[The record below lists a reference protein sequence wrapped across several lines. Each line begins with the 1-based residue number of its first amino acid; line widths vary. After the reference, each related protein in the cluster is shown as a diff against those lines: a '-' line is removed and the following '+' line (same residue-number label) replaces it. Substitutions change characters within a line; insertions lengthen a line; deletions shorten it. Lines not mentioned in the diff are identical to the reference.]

1 MAGSDGRI
9 NIDTR
14 LESGDIEKDVR
25 RVNRELGY
33 IGQDMDRIGRNMY
46 GEMDY
51 TFDRMGRSSR
61 QFYKGTSAE
70 AQRMSREMRSAYAM
84 QRESMRGVR
93 DEMIKVQYG
102 YYQMAKTADRYK
114 GSTSEFMDEIYDMG
128 KQHKKVTDS
137 MIRDNTMLRMK
148 FYQNV
153 GSMLA
158 RSTQS
163 EKISKNF
170 DRMNNPLYKVNK
182 GLLNVTDGMEKVAK
196 AGQPA
201 ALALQM
207 LGPTANMKEL
217 QDMTRLISRGLMRY
231 QSVLIA
237 AGITTA
243 LVFASIAK
251 AAKGPNVAEVLQ
263 KQNEAMA
270 EYHKK
275 LKERAEEIATTW
287 GLFEE
292 IQLDSTSPE
301 KLMSNLQEQVTAL
314 RDWQTNLS
322 ELAKKGAYDGFI
334 QSLREMGPEAAGQ
347 IASLNQMSGEELDKY
362 VELWREKNE
371 LATTAAERELENLK
385 RATERKIQNLQDSL
399 KPLGISM
406 YEFGQAWAVALAPF
420 IDMMSVIL
428 ARIVDVGTAIG
439 NFFGKIAESNPILSK
454 MIFGF
459 LSLVPAV
466 TMLLAPLAIGVGLL
480 GGMKAAFAS
489 TWMLIGPLVTGL
501 ASMMGTVLLVTG
513 AIVGL
518 AAGFYLLWT
527 RSETFRSAVISGWQA
542 IQSAVVSVIEF
553 FKPYVMQAYNA
564 VALFISQKLSEMKA
578 FWDQHGAQTIQ
589 ALQNIWSVISTVI
602 QAGLSVIMPI
612 LRVGFELAK
621 MIVVSA
627 WRAIQN
633 VINGAL
639 QIIQGIIKVFTGIF
653 TGDFSLMWQGIKQ
666 IFTGALQALWGLI
679 NLFFISKFIAPLR
692 GFAGSAKS
700 ILQAM
705 WAFLKGIFTNSLNS
719 IRSIY
724 TGTLNFVRNFT
735 SNVTSGIMGIFS
747 RIFNT
752 ITTVIRMAAH
762 GWRSVI
768 TTILNSIRSFISSV
782 LRSIG
787 GIIDSLF
794 NGFVNTVRS
803 AMASVKAKIIAGWS
817 SAKSFLTSINLFQV
831 GKDIIQGL
839 INGIGSMIGAVA
851 RKIGEVAGG
860 IKARITG
867 EMDTH
872 SPSRWMR
879 DKIGK
884 MIPAGVAVGI
894 EDNTSELDKAVENM
908 GRNVKVNASGEL
920 AANASNGSG
929 SVNNTEKTVHHETN
943 DNRQWTITIDPKNL
957 DELNKLTDFF
967 GGLQQAVRKG

>member
-14 LESGDIEKDVR
+14 LETGDIERDVR
-25 RVNRELGY
+25 KVNRELGY
-33 IGQDMDRIGRNMY
+33 IGSDMDRIGRNMY
-46 GEMDY
+46 NEMDY

-70 AQRMSREMRSAYAM
+70 AQRMSAEMRSAYAM

-102 YYQMAKTADRYK
+102 YYQMAKSADQYK
-114 GSTSEFMDEIYDMG
+114 GSTADFMDEIYDMG

-158 RSTQS
+158 KSTQS
-163 EKISKNF
+163 EKIAKNF

-182 GLLNVTDGMEKVAK
+182 GLLNVTDGMERVAK

-217 QDMTRLISRGLMRY
+217 RDMTQLITRGLMRY

-237 AGITTA
+237 AGITSA

-251 AAKGPNVAEVLQ
+251 AAKGPNVAEVLE
-263 KQNEAMA
+263 KQNEALD
-270 EYHKK
+270 EYHQR
-275 LKERAEEIATTW
+275 LKERTDEIATTW
-287 GLFEE
+287 GLFEN
-292 IQLDSTSPE
+292 IQLDSTSPD
-301 KLMSNLQEQVTAL
+301 KLMKNLQEQVTAL
-314 RDWQTNLS
+314 SNWQSNLD
-322 ELAKKGAYDGFI
+322 ELSKKGYYDGFI
-334 QSLREMGPEAAGQ
+334 QNLRELGPEAAGQ
-347 IASLNQMSGEELDKY
+347 IASLNQMSDAELEKY
-362 VELWREKNE
+362 VELWREKHN
-371 LATTAAERELENLK
+371 LASTAAERELQQLK
-385 RATERKIQNLQDSL
+385 EATLREVQLMQESL
-399 KPLGISM
+399 KPLGIAM
-406 YEFGQAWAVALAPF
+406 YEFGQAWAVALGPF
-420 IDMMSVIL
+420 IDMMSIIL
-428 ARIVDVGTAIG
+428 AKIVDVGTAIG
-439 NFFGKIAESNPILSK
+439 NFFGKIAENNPILSK

-466 TMLLAPLAIGVGLL
+466 TMLLAPLAIGVGLFA
-480 GGMKAAFAS
+480 GMKAAFAS

-501 ASMMGTVLLVTG
+501 ASMMGTVLLVTA

-518 AAGFYLLWT
+518 SAGFYLLWT
-527 RSETFRSAVISGWQA
+527 RSETFRSAVIAGWQA
-542 IQSAVVSVIEF
+542 IQSAVMAVIEF
-553 FKPYVMQAYNA
+553 FTPYVMQAYNA
-564 VALFISQKLSEMKA
+564 VALYISQKLSEMKA
-578 FWDQHGAQTIQ
+578 FWDQHGAQVIQ
-589 ALQNIWSVISTVI
+589 ALQNVWSIISTVI
-602 QAGLSVIMPI
+602 QAGLSVIMPV

-627 WRAIQN
+627 WQAIKN
-633 VINGAL
+633 IIDGAL
-639 QIIQGIIKVFTGIF
+639 KIIRGVIQVFTGLF
-653 TGDFSLMWQGIKQ
+653 TGDFSLLWQGVKQ
-666 IFTGALQALWGLI
+666 IFMGALQVLWGWI
-679 NLFFISKFIAPLR
+679 NLYFIGKFLGPLR
-692 GFAGSAKS
+692 GFASSAKS

-705 WAFLKGIFTNSLNS
+705 WSFLKGLFTSSLNG
-719 IRSIY
+719 IRAVY
-724 TGTLNFVRNFT
+724 TGALNFVRNFT
-735 SNVTSGIMGIFS
+735 SSVTNGIMNIFS
-747 RIFNT
+747 RIFRT
-752 ITTVIRMAAH
+752 ITTVIRVAVH
-762 GWRSVI
+762 GWRTVI
-768 TTILNSIRSFISSV
+768 TTILNSIKSFISSV
-782 LRSIG
+782 LSRIG
-787 GIIDSLF
+787 GIIDRLF
-794 NGFVNTVRS
+794 NGFVNSVRS
-803 AMASVKAKIIAGWS
+803 SMTSVKDKIVSGWN
-817 SAKSFLTSINLFQV
+817 SAKSFLTNIDLFQV
-831 GKDIIQGL
+831 GKDIIKGL
-839 INGIGSMIGAVA
+839 INGIGSMIGAVTK
-851 RKIGEVAGG
+851 KIGEVAGN

-894 EDNTSELDKAVENM
+894 EGNTSELDKAVENM
-908 GRNVKVNASGEL
+908 GRSVKVNTSGEL

-929 SVNNTEKTVHHETN
+929 SVNNTQKTVHHETN
-943 DNRQWTITIDPKNL
+943 DNRQWTITLDAKNL
-957 DELNKLTDFF
+957 DEISKLTDFF